1 MDKFKVLFLTE
12 AREFLLELNEK
23 SRAKIIFNIDKSKIK
38 NDNELFKKLKG
49 EIWEF
54 RTLYNKTYF
63 RIFAF
68 WDKTEK
74 IETLVL
80 ATHGIIKKTGKTP
93 EKEIE
98 KAENIRLDILNLK
111 MREMKNKEKELEM
124 FSFDQIKDEF
134 IGEVG
139 TEKRSLYEQELQM
152 EILGDLIKKVR
163 LERNMTQ
170 EELGKLIGVQR
181 AQISKLENN
190 TTNVTVETILRVF
203 SALKAKVNF
212 NVELLNNNTKIA

>member
-1 MDKFKVLFLTE
+1 METKNRMDKFNVIFLSE
-12 AREFLLELNEK
+12 AKDFLLALDEK
-23 SRAKIIFNIDKSKIK
+23 SRDKIIFNIDKSKIK

-54 RTLYNKTYF
+54 RTLFNKTYY

-98 KAENIRLDILNLK
+98 KAENIRLRYFEI
-111 MREMKNKEKELEM
+111 KNKRNEK
-124 FSFDQIKDEF
+124 
-134 IGEVG
+134 
-139 TEKRSLYEQELQM
+139 
-152 EILGDLIKKVR
+152 
-163 LERNMTQ
+163 
-170 EELGKLIGVQR
+170 
-181 AQISKLENN
+181 
-190 TTNVTVETILRVF
+190 
-203 SALKAKVNF
+203 
-212 NVELLNNNTKIA
+212 

>member
-1 MDKFKVLFLTE
+1 VDKFKVLFLTE

-23 SRAKIIFNIDKSKIK
+23 SRDKIIFNIDKSKIK
-38 NDNELFKKLKG
+38 NNNELFKKLKG

-98 KAENIRLDILNLK
+98 KAENIRLRYFELK
-111 MREMKNKEKELEM
+111 N
-124 FSFDQIKDEF
+124 
-134 IGEVG
+134 
-139 TEKRSLYEQELQM
+139 
-152 EILGDLIKKVR
+152 
-163 LERNMTQ
+163 ERN
-170 EELGKLIGVQR
+170 EK
-181 AQISKLENN
+181 
-190 TTNVTVETILRVF
+190 
-203 SALKAKVNF
+203 
-212 NVELLNNNTKIA
+212 